1 MSCGGCT
8 VAKNTVLSLDFTF
21 SHGSNV
27 LSLGVQVIR
36 PINMNVNVKYEQN
49 ICLLMLNT
57 CTNKHFGGY
66 SIVEHRSV

>member
-1 MSCGGCT
+1 MSCGGGCT

-36 PINMNVNVKYEQN
+36 PINMNVSVN
-49 ICLLMLNT
+49 
-57 CTNKHFGGY
+57 
-66 SIVEHRSV
+66 VEHVHK

>member
-8 VAKNTVLSLDFTF
+8 VAKNTVTVTVPF

-36 PINMNVNVKYEQN
+36 PINMNVSVKYEQN
-49 ICLLMLNT
+49 ICL
-57 CTNKHFGGY
+57 
-66 SIVEHRSV
+66 